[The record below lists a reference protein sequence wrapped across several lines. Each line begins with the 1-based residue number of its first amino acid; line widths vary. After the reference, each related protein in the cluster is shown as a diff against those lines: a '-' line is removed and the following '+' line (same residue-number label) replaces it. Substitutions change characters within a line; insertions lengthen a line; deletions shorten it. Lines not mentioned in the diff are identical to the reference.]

1 MSKIYALWLPLN
13 KDFFGFNN
21 YWAIDLNI
29 FESIYKDKYHIEYPI
44 FLRSKEILEKKVIKD
59 KFKKEISCSYD
70 YVDECHGDS
79 DRHIRVIC
87 FKIHRNNKEIG
98 CFKIFSNGLYLWK
111 FNIEVTKEEF
121 KKHISNL
128 FDTHTIENIEKE
140 KKDYENEN
148 IFEEYN
154 GILNYFQLE
163 LLQDILYNIHIAPS
177 VFFKTRK
184 DKEKNKSF
192 EEKINKHFTLTN
204 ILNAIILEKTTDN
217 NLEPFSKRET
227 YTLEN
232 NEDSHYFS
240 NTLEHFIRVSNTF
253 SLEHYRRGLQYCLK
267 NLSEIGNFRTDI
279 SDANIDYN
287 LPSILGHKA
296 SMMKLESY
304 HTMIYEKLPHLKY
317 LNSLYIG
324 LESTHIRGNKVNSLH
339 QAIKQNSRRVQTI
352 SDIFYSIEKLIEL
365 ENTKNIHYEIA
376 ELRKNNEINNQ
387 LSFGNDN
394 QNMEDIKSL
403 IDYNN
408 SKIKSSNSEFTSW
421 LGIYTLLLTFT
432 TVVMPFITTN
442 NINIRDNV
450 INNIYIIEFMIWLFA
465 SFGVFLYFYIY
476 KKRLK
481 NSNIQLKLSAKNK
494 YPSLY
499 VFDNSNIDV
508 KEQVKGKYEDI
519 IEIFGGEKLSISLT
533 KMPSL
538 LSENKKV
545 DCLKFDSIR
554 ERYRS
559 YKLYKFTFLSDFE
572 NENNRLQYTL
582 DLDIQYDTVGEKDTK
597 IKNIRIAIIDKQN
610 ISKNDLIKAYKNM
623 HNIKEG
629 IVNELLKELNK
640 S

>member
-1 MSKIYALWLPLN
+1 MSKVYALWLPLN
-13 KDFFGFNN
+13 KDFFGFDN
-21 YWAIDLNI
+21 YWEVDLNI

-44 FLRSKEILEKKVIKD
+44 FLRSKEILEKKIIKN
-59 KFKKEISCSYD
+59 KFVKEISCSYD
-70 YVDECHGDS
+70 CVTKCDGDEHT
-79 DRHIRVIC
+79 RVIC
-87 FKIHRNNKEIG
+87 FEIHQNNEEIG

-111 FNIEVTKEEF
+111 FNIEVTREEF
-121 KKHISNL
+121 KKHLSNL
-128 FDTHTIENIEKE
+128 FDTNIIENIERE

-148 IFEEYN
+148 IFEQYN

-163 LLQDILYNIHIAPS
+163 LLQDILYNIHVAPS

-184 DKEKNKSF
+184 DKEQNKSF

-204 ILNAIILEKTTDN
+204 ILNAIILEQTTDN
-217 NLEPFSKRET
+217 KLEPFSKREIYPLDNKK
-227 YTLEN
+227 YT
-232 NEDSHYFS
+232 HYFS

-324 LESTHIRGNKVNSLH
+324 LESTHIRGKVNSLH

-394 QNMEDIKSL
+394 QNIEEIKSL
-403 IDYNN
+403 IDYND
-408 SKIKSSNSEFTSW
+408 SKIKSSNSKFTSW

-432 TVVMPFITTN
+432 TVVIPFITTN
-442 NINIRDNV
+442 DINIYDNV
-450 INNIYIIEFMIWLFA
+450 KNNIYIIEFMMWLFA
-465 SFGVFLYFYIY
+465 SFGVLLYGYIN
-476 KKRLK
+476 RLK
-481 NSNIQLKLSAKNK
+481 YSNIQLKSSSKNK

-519 IEIFGGEKLSISLT
+519 IEIFGGEKLSVSLT
-533 KMPSL
+533 EMPSL
-538 LSENKKV
+538 LSKNKKV
-545 DCLKFDSIR
+545 NCLKFDSIR

-610 ISKNDLIKAYKNM
+610 ISKDDLIKAYKNM

-629 IVNELLKELNK
+629 IVKELLKELNK